1 MINVTQTFLPPQEEY
16 QKILSESWNKKWMTN
31 RGVLVKR
38 LEQKLSSKL
47 TINNVI
53 LTANGTLPLQLA
65 LRSLEAKGKEII
77 TTPFSYVATSSAIV
91 WEGYKPVYADIDPE
105 YLTIDETKIE
115 ALINKNTVAILAT
128 HVFGNP
134 CNIDAIEKIAK
145 KHDLKIIYDGAHSFG
160 VNYKGKALLSYG
172 DMSTCSFHATKIF
185 HTGEGGCL
193 VSKNDVVH
201 KKLLQSHNFGHVTSN
216 TFEHVGINAKMSELS
231 GAMGLAVFPYFDTI
245 ILERKKVVDLY
256 NNLLDFSRLKKIN
269 LREDTEWNY
278 AYYPVIFNS
287 EEVLLKVVEELNKN
301 EIFPRRY
308 FSPSLNMLPY
318 VDYIACEESESVSK
332 RVLCLPLF
340 VELSFESI
348 KQISFI
354 VNSIVS

>member
-1 MINVTQTFLPPQEEY
+1 M
-16 QKILSESWNKKWMTN
+16 
-31 RGVLVKR
+31 
-38 LEQKLSSKL
+38 
-47 TINNVI
+47 
-53 LTANGTLPLQLA
+53 
-65 LRSLEAKGKEII
+65 
-77 TTPFSYVATSSAIV
+77 
-91 WEGYKPVYADIDPE
+91 
-105 YLTIDETKIE
+105 
-115 ALINKNTVAILAT
+115 
-128 HVFGNP
+128 
-134 CNIDAIEKIAK
+134 
-145 KHDLKIIYDGAHSFG
+145 
-160 VNYKGKALLSYG
+160 
-172 DMSTCSFHATKIF
+172 
-185 HTGEGGCL
+185 
-193 VSKNDVVH
+193 
-201 KKLLQSHNFGHVTSN
+201 
-216 TFEHVGINAKMSELS
+216 
-231 GAMGLAVFPYFDTI
+231 
-245 ILERKKVVDLY
+245 
-256 NNLLDFSRLKKIN
+256 DFSRLKKIN